1 METIRWGIIGTGRI
15 TRAVAKD
22 FREVAG
28 AELTA
33 VASRT
38 QQRADEWAKEFGLEK
53 AYGSYRSLL
62 DDEDIDVVYIATPHP
77 QHLDIALA
85 AIERGKAVLV
95 EKAMTA
101 TYAGAQELVQAARSR
116 GVFLMEGLWTRFQPA
131 MQAAKEVVAWG
142 RIGDVVGV
150 QGDFSICHEFDPADR
165 LFAKELGGGSI
176 LDLAV
181 YPVSLAQFFLGN
193 VKDVRCLTRLCSN
206 GVDAAASI
214 SLRHEGDALSSL
226 TSAIDAHGPGRFII
240 SGTKGWIEVE
250 PPFFHPTTI
259 SVHRSGTLPR
269 VIETKVVGRGYA
281 HQFAEVT
288 RLVQQG
294 ATESPTMPLADSLE
308 VMRILDE
315 CVTQA
320 GITYEEA
327 TVDLG

>member
-38 QQRADEWAKEFGLEK
+38 QQRADEWAREFGLEK

-101 TYAGAQELVQAARSR
+101 TYAGTERLVEAARAR
-116 GVFLMEGLWTRFQPA
+116 GTFLMEAMWTRFQPA
-131 MQAAKEVVAWG
+131 VQAAKEVIAWG
-142 RIGDVVGV
+142 RIGDVVAV
-150 QGDFSICHEFDPADR
+150 QGDLVLYRDFDPTDR
-165 LFAKELGGGSI
+165 LFAPELGGGSL
-176 LDLAV
+176 LDLGV
-181 YPVSLAQFFLGN
+181 YPVSIAQFFLGN
-193 VKDVRCLTRLCSN
+193 VKDVRCLAREVGN

-214 SLRHEGDALSSL
+214 SLRHEGNALSSL
-226 TSAIDAHGPGRFII
+226 TCALDASGPSRCVIL
-240 SGTKGWIEVE
+240 GTKGWIELE
-250 PPFFHPTTI
+250 PPFHHPATV
-259 SVHRSGTLPR
+259 SVNRVGALPR

-294 ATESPTMPLADSLE
+294 ATESSTMPLADSLE